1 MQNTIF
7 RILWGLIALQSLV
20 FAFDYPIAYTTNSI
34 ENLVFNEVDTVNDK
48 SLNDILHII
57 DIFPENSDR
66 DSETMD
72 YEIFEILSSL
82 KRDHLFRFFRASLR
96 IGYKQPYFP
105 KNYSKVF
112 NPPPE
117 HYCFFKFFVICLYK

>member
-1 MQNTIF
+1 MQNLIF

-20 FAFDYPIAYTTNSI
+20 FAFDYPIAYTTNPV
-34 ENLVFNEVDTVNDK
+34 ENLLFAKTKTINDESAK
-48 SLNDILHII
+48 GILQII

-72 YEIFEILSSL
+72 YEFFQMVPFL
-82 KRDHLFRFFRASLR
+82 KVDRQFHLLEKFSH

-105 KNYSKVF
+105 ENYSVVF

-117 HYCFFKFFVICLYK
+117 YNCFS

>member
-7 RILWGLIALQSLV
+7 RILCGLIALQSLI

-34 ENLVFNEVDTVNDK
+34 EDLVFNELETVDDK
-48 SLNDILHII
+48 STKDILHII

-72 YEIFEILSSL
+72 YEFFQMVLSL
-82 KRDHLFRFFRASLR
+82 KTSSFFSFFKTALHTE
-96 IGYKQPYFP
+96 YKQPYFP
-105 KNYSKVF
+105 EKYSKVF

-117 HYCFFKFFVICLYK
+117 HYCFS

>member
-7 RILWGLIALQSLV
+7 RILWGLIAFQSFV
-20 FAFDYPIAYTTNSI
+20 FAFDYPIAYTTNPV
-34 ENLVFNEVDTVNDK
+34 ENLLFAKAKTINDESAK
-48 SLNDILHII
+48 GILQII

-72 YEIFEILSSL
+72 YEFFQMVPFLKVDRQFHVFKESS
-82 KRDHLFRFFRASLR
+82 HTA
-96 IGYKQPYFP
+96 YKQPYFP
-105 KNYSKVF
+105 ENYSVVF

-117 HYCFFKFFVICLYK
+117 FYCFS